1 MRLFLFGAI
10 IMWSCRLLPAQDVY
24 DLDSL
29 TKEFAK
35 SNPDTNRVKLFIQLG
50 QQYENNQPD
59 TAIWFYEQALKLS
72 EQLGYTRGIISY
84 YTNVTYVYNLK
95 GRYDTSLVLNLRSVE
110 IAKELGDPERI
121 AACIGNVGASYT
133 YLEQYEKA
141 INQYLQVIPI
151 AEKRNDKLKLCI
163 TYDNLGLLYLKI
175 NQHDKALQYGE
186 QSVRLAR
193 EINRPFALI
202 NSLINL
208 AATYNALGMMPKAAA
223 QLEEVR
229 GLCRKVNHLYG
240 LLVATLN
247 LGDAHIKMAN
257 FAPLKMYFED
267 ALKLSEQLGEPESH
281 VIALRGMA
289 IYYFNHNMPKEA
301 EQYALRSLQEAR
313 QQKMVSH
320 IGRAY
325 TVLAE
330 IAILKHDF
338 RMNSVY
344 SFKSDSIRNVLVN
357 ESVVRNVQNLEALYE
372 SERKAQQI
380 KDLQQESEIK
390 DLQLGRRRILNY
402 FLGASLLPLF
412 LIALFARRSYFQK
425 KKLLEKE
432 NQLQQVRIRQLESE
446 KQLLASEA
454 IIKGQEEERGRLAKD
469 LHDGLGGLLSGVKF
483 SLTNMKSNVVLDA
496 SSALLFERSL
506 DMLDNSIA
514 ELRRVAHN
522 MMPEVLVKFG
532 LTEALKSYCQS
543 VSESGIF
550 KVNFQA
556 VGMDDRIDSGKEII
570 LYRITQE
577 LLNNVAKHA
586 RATEVLVQLARQNG
600 EVTLTVED
608 NGSGVDVAVLQHAAG
623 SGWTSIRSRVDYLK
637 GKADIQGAPGQGTSV
652 QIIIPV

>member
-1 MRLFLFGAI
+1 MTLT
-10 IMWSCRLLPAQDVY
+10 CRWLPAQELY

-29 TKEFAK
+29 QKAYAQ
-35 SNPDTNRVKLFIQLG
+35 SQPDTNRVQLFIQLG

-84 YTNVTYVYNLK
+84 YTNVTYVYNMK

-110 IAKELGDPERI
+110 IARQLGDPERI
-121 AACIGNVGASYT
+121 AACIGNVGASYM

-141 INQYLQVIPI
+141 IDKYLQVIPI
-151 AEKRNDKLKLCI
+151 FEKLNDKLKLCI
-163 TYDNLGLLYLKI
+163 TYDNLGLLYQKI
-175 NQHDKALQYGE
+175 LQYDKALQYGE
-186 QSVRLAR
+186 QSVKLAR

-208 AATYNALGMMPKAAA
+208 ATTYNARGITKKAIA
-223 QLEEVR
+223 QLMEAR
-229 GLCRKVNHLYG
+229 DLCRKVNHQYG
-240 LLVATLN
+240 LLIATLN
-247 LGDAHIKMAN
+247 LADAHIKMAS
-257 FAPLKMYFED
+257 FAPLKGYFEE
-267 ALKLSEQLGEPESH
+267 ALKLAEQLGESESH

-289 IYYFNHNMPKEA
+289 IYYFNHNQPQAA
-301 EQYALRSLQEAR
+301 EQYAMRSLQEAK
-313 QQKMVSH
+313 QNNMISH
-320 IGRAY
+320 IGKAY

-330 IAILKHDF
+330 IAILKKDF
-338 RMNSVY
+338 KNNSVY

-390 DLQLGRRRILNY
+390 DLQLGRRRLVNYIL
-402 FLGASLLPLF
+402 GGSLLSL
-412 LIALFARRSYFQK
+412 LLVALFARRSYVQK
-425 KKLLEKE
+425 KSLLEKE
-432 NQLQQVRIRQLESE
+432 NQIQQVRIRQLESE
-446 KQLLASEA
+446 KQLMASEA

-483 SLTNMKSNVVLDA
+483 TLTNMKSNVVLDA
-496 SSALLFERSL
+496 NSALLFERSL

-532 LTEALKSYCQS
+532 LAEALKSYCQS
-543 VSESGIF
+543 VSESGVF
-550 KVNFQA
+550 QVNFQA
-556 VGMDDRIDSGKEII
+556 IGMENRINTSKEII
-570 LYRITQE
+570 LYRIIQE
-577 LLNNVAKHA
+577 LLNNSAKHA
-586 RATEVLVQLARQNG
+586 KATEVLVQVARQNG

-608 NGSGVDVAVLQHAAG
+608 NGAGFDITTLQKGGG
-623 SGWTSIRSRVDYLK
+623 SGWTSIRSRIDYLK
-637 GKADIQGAPGQGTSV
+637 GKVDIQSSAGEGTSV
-652 QIIIPV
+652 NITIPV